1 MPKGVKY
8 GGRKAGTPNK
18 VTKTVR
24 EAIGSLLDAYMNGDP
39 EYTDPENNV
48 ERQNA
53 VRDGLFYN
61 DFFKLKPK
69 DRVFYAE
76 KFAAYVAP
84 KMQSVSMDI
93 GDAEVKK
100 TLAEK
105 LSKLG
110 GE

>member
-24 EAIGSLLDAYMNGDP
+24 EAIGALLDAYMNGDP
-39 EYTDPENNV
+39 EYVDLENDE
-48 ERQNA
+48 ERQHA
-53 VRDGLFYN
+53 VRNGLFYN

-76 KFAAYVAP
+76 KFSAYVAP
-84 KMQSVSMDI
+84 KMQSVSV
-93 GDAEVKK
+93 DAADETIKK
-100 TLAEK
+100 TLADK
-105 LSKLG
+105 LTRLG

>member
-24 EAIGSLLDAYMNGDP
+24 EAIGALLDAYMNGDP
-39 EYTDPENNV
+39 GNPD
-48 ERQNA
+48 QKI
-53 VRDGLFYN
+53 RDGLFYD

-76 KFAAYVAP
+76 KFSAYVAP
-84 KMQSVSMDI
+84 KMQSVAVDV
-93 GDAEVKK
+93 GDAEIKK

-105 LSKLG
+105 LTKLG